1 VGKLLGFDIVVT
13 GGTEATTVSDL
24 RSYVARFNL
33 TWFLRRIGEITC
45 GLERGQLD
53 SIGGV
58 HVSRHSLA
66 YVALVAIAASSDEPE
81 LVPDFSNLAEAVR
94 IFNCLHDPL
103 VEEAESSDAAL
114 EHLIRVGYS
123 QLSGGADLQNLI
135 ARTSI
140 IFGAAW
146 ARSPDASRFDVAAA
160 IEATTGVTQAQL
172 LVLGLAF
179 SGRALTVGSA
189 GYVTPY
195 DKQVL
200 AKFPPGLGIGSE
212 QQARFLNWVSATY
225 AEIRELAARVQVPN
239 ETYEKYRLSP
249 LLLTPLVRPDRPPP
263 TATKDVYLAPVPAYL
278 ARRVTDGIYHAL
290 ATANQGSGKANAFR
304 AAFGFAFQEYVGE
317 LLNVGSPSGTVLREW
332 EYGKRHGRRQTP
344 DWLVH
349 EEDRLLV
356 IEVKQSVVTLNTKM
370 LGHMASLAENLE
382 KTLTAAVRQLLTF
395 KSDLEAGAPDLE
407 RLHGVRHVELLVVTH
422 DEVPFGNW
430 VMRNV
435 IADREPGADTV
446 QICSIDEFE
455 EMQRYCWGRSPFD
468 LLSAKRLG
476 PGNASE
482 FGLSQWLQARG
493 SAPFPKHPLLHQAFE
508 QLMTTLG
515 VTGANGED

>member
-1 VGKLLGFDIVVT
+1 
-13 GGTEATTVSDL
+13 
-24 RSYVARFNL
+24 
-33 TWFLRRIGEITC
+33 
-45 GLERGQLD
+45 
-53 SIGGV
+53 
-58 HVSRHSLA
+58 
-66 YVALVAIAASSDEPE
+66 
-81 LVPDFSNLAEAVR
+81 
-94 IFNCLHDPL
+94 

-114 EHLIRVGYS
+114 EHLIRIGYS
-123 QLSGGADLQNLI
+123 QLSGGADLHNLI

-140 IFGAAW
+140 TFGAAW
-146 ARSPDASRFDVAAA
+146 ARSPEASRFDVAAA
-160 IEATTGVTQAQL
+160 IEATTGVNQAQL

-189 GYVTPY
+189 GYVIPY
-195 DKQVL
+195 DEQAL
-200 AKFPPGLGIGSE
+200 ARFPPALGIGSE

-225 AEIRELAARVQVPN
+225 AEIRQLAARVQVPN
-239 ETYEKYRLSP
+239 ETYEKYRLNP
-249 LLLTPLVRPDRPPP
+249 LLLTPLVRPDRPPR

-317 LLNVGSPSGTVLREW
+317 LLNAGSPSGTVLREW
-332 EYGKRHGRRQTP
+332 EYGKRHARRQTP
-344 DWLVH
+344 DWLVR

-370 LGHMASLAENLE
+370 LGHMAVLAENLE

-407 RLHGVRHVELLVVTH
+407 RLHGIRHVELLVVTH

-435 IADREPGADTV
+435 IAERQPGADSV
-446 QICSIDEFE
+446 QICSIDDFE
-455 EMQRYCWGRSPFD
+455 ELQRYCWGSSPFD

-476 PGNASE
+476 KGKASE

-493 SAPFPKHPLLHQAFE
+493 SPPLPNHPLLHQTLE
-508 QLMTTLG
+508 QLKTAFGM
-515 VTGANGED
+515 TGAISED